1 MTTSNARPKPVSRY
15 HAALVI
21 LHWLL
26 AILILGALA
35 LGYFGLAATP
45 NANPHKIAVL
55 RLHMAGGML
64 ILALMVI
71 RFIVRMLTA
80 RPADATTGYRLLDQL
95 APLTHYG
102 FYILVTLMVA
112 TGYAT
117 GLLAG
122 LPDIVFEGSGDPLP
136 ASFTEF
142 PTFVAHGY
150 LAALLAGFIALHVLA
165 ALYHQVVRK
174 DALLRRMWFGRRDP
188 VPTVAAK

>member
-1 MTTSNARPKPVSRY
+1 MTTVTIGTKTVSRY
-15 HAALVI
+15 HAVLVI

-26 AILILGALA
+26 AVLILGALA
-35 LGYFGLAATP
+35 LGYFWLAATP
-45 NANPHKIAVL
+45 NADPHKIAVL

-64 ILALMVI
+64 ILALTVI
-71 RFIVRMLTA
+71 RFVVRMLTA
-80 RPADATTGYRLLDQL
+80 RPTDATTGYPLLDRL

-102 FYILVTLMVA
+102 FYLLVILMVA

-122 LPDIVFEGSGDPLP
+122 LPDIVFAGSGDPLP
-136 ASFTEF
+136 ASFTVF

-150 LAALLAGFIALHVLA
+150 LAALLTGLIALHVLA

-174 DALLRRMWFGRRDP
+174 DALLRRMWFGRRLP
-188 VPTVAAK
+188 APTVAAK